1 MNQRKM
7 LFAAAMTLSAV
18 MTTGAQAQTS
28 DSGHSELFRQLDANG
43 DGFVVAKEIEKT
55 KLRLFD
61 RMLRI
66 GDRNDDG
73 RLTPAEFTA
82 SLTPPADPKQRV
94 GLAGGFSGDGRAVAK
109 LFEQLDRDRDGKL
122 SKEEAPP
129 RLRQSFARHDRN
141 GDGGLDRA
149 EIGRAFAAMAIQ
161 GARPSLNPVS
171 NPPPG
176 KAPGKT
182 AASDKPAAESE
193 KLSKA
198 DAAPIAMRMLAAA
211 DVDGD
216 GKLSRD
222 EAPPRLKVRFDKLD
236 ANGDGYL
243 GSAEIIAATRKMAGD

>member
-1 MNQRKM
+1 MSQRKM
-7 LFAAAMTLSAV
+7 LFAAAMMLSAV
-18 MTTGAQAQTS
+18 MTTAAQAQTS
-28 DSGHSELFRQLDANG
+28 DRGHSELFRQLDANG
-43 DGFVVAKEIEKT
+43 DGFVVAKEIEKS

-61 RMLRI
+61 RMLRT

-94 GLAGGFSGDGRAVAK
+94 GLAGGLAGDGRAVEK
-109 LFEQLDRDRDGKL
+109 LFEQLDQDRDGKL
-122 SKEEAPP
+122 SKDEAPP

-161 GARPSLNPVS
+161 GARPGITPVS
-171 NPPPG
+171 DTSTG
-176 KAPGKT
+176 KATP
-182 AASDKPAAESE
+182 SDKPAAEGE

-198 DAAPIAMRMLAAA
+198 DAVPIAMRMLAAA
-211 DVDGD
+211 DRDGD

-222 EAPPRLKVRFDKLD
+222 EAPPRLKTRFDKLD
-236 ANGDGYL
+236 ANGDGFL
-243 GSAEIIAATRKMAGD
+243 GRDEIIAAARKMAGN